1 MVDVAIIGAGPYGLS
16 IASHLKAGGVDF
28 RIFGSPMQTWRTQMP
43 KGMRLKSEGFAS
55 TLYDP
60 ESEFTLGR
68 YCQQRGIQYSDI
80 GFPIPLDTFTAYGQE
95 FQKRFVPQLEEK
107 AVVSLDRISAGFQLS
122 LADGAT
128 VAARKVVVAVGISH
142 FQHVPPVLSAL
153 PDNFVSHSSKHR
165 TFERFRGREIVVLG
179 AGASALDVA
188 ALLHEAGASVQLVA
202 RKAVVR
208 FHEPPGRIPR
218 PLLERIQYP
227 MTGLGPGWRS
237 LFCTSGPLVFRLMP
251 ERFRLEVVRRHLGP
265 AAGWYVKDQVV
276 GKIGFNLGLT
286 VKEASIGSDRVRLQL
301 ADANGTL
308 RTMEADHVIAGTG
321 YRVDLR
327 RLDFLNPAALSIRS
341 VEQAPVLSRH
351 FESSIPGLYF
361 VGAAA
366 ANTFGPLLRFAY
378 GAKFTAPRISS
389 HLARVARRGLV
400 AGGSISDASSQI

>member
-1 MVDVAIIGAGPYGLS
+1 MVDIAIIGAGPYGLS
-16 IASHLKAGGVDF
+16 IASHLKARGVDF

-60 ESEFTLGR
+60 ESAFTLGQ
-68 YCQQRGIQYSDI
+68 YCQQQGIPYADI
-80 GFPIPLDTFTAYGQE
+80 GLPIPLETFISYGQE
-95 FQKRFVPQLEEK
+95 FQKRFVPQLEDK
-107 AVVSLDRISAGFQLS
+107 PVVSLDRTSSGFQIS
-122 LADGAT
+122 LADGEA

-153 PDNFVSHSSKHR
+153 PGEFVSHTSRHS
-165 TFERFRGREIVVLG
+165 TFENFQGREVAILG

-188 ALLHEAGASVQLVA
+188 ALLHQAGASVQLVA
-202 RKAVVR
+202 RKPVVR
-208 FHEPPGRIPR
+208 FHDPPGPIPR

-237 LFCTSGPLVFRLMP
+237 FFCTNAPLVFRQMP
-251 ERFRLEVVRRHLGP
+251 EWFRLEVVRKHLGP

-276 GKIGFNLGLT
+276 GHVGFNLGLT
-286 VKEASIGSDRVRLQL
+286 LRETNLRGSRVQL
-301 ADANGTL
+301 HVADANGTG
-308 RTMEADHVIAGTG
+308 RTLEADHVIAGTG
-321 YRVDLR
+321 YKVDLR
-327 RLDFLNPAALSIRS
+327 RLTFLNPVTPAIRS
-341 VEQAPVLSRH
+341 VDHTPFLSPQ

-378 GAKFTAPRISS
+378 GAKFTAPRISK
-389 HLARVARRGLV
+389 HLARSARRHLV
-400 AGGSISDASSQI
+400 AGTSVPDTSA